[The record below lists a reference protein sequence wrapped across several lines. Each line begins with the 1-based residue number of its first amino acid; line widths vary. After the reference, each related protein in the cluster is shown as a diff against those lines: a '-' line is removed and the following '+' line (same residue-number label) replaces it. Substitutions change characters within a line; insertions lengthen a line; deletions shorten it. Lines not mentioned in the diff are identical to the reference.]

1 MSTESQIC
9 QRPECNNV
17 AKLKCPTCIKLNLK
31 PSYFCCQVCFDSLID
46 NRLIE
51 CLFLVD
57 EVHFSG
63 LLQRRLVKSQADS
76 QIGDNASKI
85 SVNQTSKTL
94 YPEYSYTGK
103 LRAYAQGVPRFVP
116 LSITRPD
123 YVNVLG
129 GISYEERDAK
139 NRGIRILCDEEIES
153 LRLACRLGRE
163 VLNEAAAAIDVGV
176 TTDEIDRIVHEA
188 CIERECYPSPLGYL
202 GFPRSCCTSVNEVI
216 CHGIPDL
223 RPLEDGDIVNG
234 GSFIVIVDVTV
245 YHRGFHGD
253 LNETFFVGNVDD
265 DSKKLVRVTYESL
278 VEAIK
283 IVHPGRKYRE
293 IGDVIEKYV
302 RHYGF
307 SVVRSYSGHGIH
319 RLFHTAPTVPHYS
332 KNKAVGVMKPGHSFT
347 IEPMINR
354 GSYRDTSWPDRWTA
368 VTVDGKRSAQFEH
381 TILVTDAGCEVLTA
395 RQENNGQPWFMDN
408 L

>member
-1 MSTESQIC
+1 MQRNKLNKQISNHYMKHGILVRLLLLFRMSTESQIC

-31 PSYFCCQVCFDSLID
+31 PSYFCCQDCFKEDWL
-46 NRLIE
+46 N
-51 CLFLVD
+51 
-57 EVHFSG
+57 H
-63 LLQRRLVKSQADS
+63 K
-76 QIGDNASKI
+76 QIHKLATM
-85 SVNQTSKTL
+85 NQTSKTL

>member
-1 MSTESQIC
+1 LIFRLLFFRMSTESQIC

-31 PSYFCCQVCFDSLID
+31 PSYFCCQNCFKEDWE
-46 NRLIE
+46 N
-51 CLFLVD
+51 
-57 EVHFSG
+57 H
-63 LLQRRLVKSQADS
+63 K
-76 QIGDNASKI
+76 QIHKLATM
-85 SVNQTSKTL
+85 NQTSKTL

-116 LSITRPD
+116 LSIARPE
-123 YVNVLG
+123 YVNVMG

-139 NRGIRILCDEEIES
+139 NRGIRILSDEEIEG

-188 CIERECYPSPLGYL
+188 CIERDCYPSPLGYL

-223 RPLEDGDIVNG
+223 RPLEDG
-234 GSFIVIVDVTV
+234 
-245 YHRGFHGD
+245 FHGD

-265 DSKKLVRVTYESL
+265 DSKKLVRVAYESL

-302 RHYGF
+302 RHHGF

-354 GSYRDTSWPDRWTA
+354 GTYRDTTWPDRWTA
-368 VTVDGKRSAQFEH
+368 VTGDGKRSAQFEH
-381 TILVTDAGCEVLTA
+381 TLLVTDVGCEVLTA